1 MRLLVVNAGSSSLK
15 LAVFDRAL
23 VQRAE
28 VRAER
33 IGAGGPAN
41 HGAALQTGLAE
52 MGLAPSDL
60 TAAAHRVVHG
70 GAALTAACRIT
81 APVEAAIAACNA
93 LAPLHNPANLT
104 GIRALAALAPNL
116 PQYAS
121 FDTAFHATNPEVA
134 TTYALP
140 LAERERGLRRY
151 GFHGLSY
158 AAIVRKVQEMA
169 LETLPERLL
178 VFHLG
183 NGASACAIL
192 KGRSVATTMG
202 YSPLDGL
209 TMGTRGGS
217 LDPAVV
223 LDMAARHGIEGAAQ
237 ILNRKSG
244 LLGLGGAA
252 DMRSLR
258 SLGTPEADFAIRHFA
273 YSATRHAGSLIA
285 AMGGLDAVVFTGG
298 IGENDAETRAAILDG
313 LQWAGAA
320 FDPEANHR
328 HDLCLH
334 KSGSPV
340 AIWRVA
346 AEEERQIAIEAMQLI
361 ASEGT

>member
-15 LAVFDRAL
+15 LAVFDHGL
-23 VQRAE
+23 VQVAE
-28 VRAER
+28 ARAER
-33 IGAGGPAN
+33 IGAGGAAD
-41 HGAALQTGLAE
+41 HRTALQAGLAE
-52 MGLAPSDL
+52 MGLTAADL

-70 GAALTAACRIT
+70 GESLTAGCRVT
-81 APVEAAIAACNA
+81 PAVEAAIDACAA
-93 LAPLHNPANLT
+93 LAPLHNPANLM

-121 FDTAFHATNPEVA
+121 FDTGFHASNPVLA

-140 LAERERGLRRY
+140 LVERDRGLRRY

-169 LETLPERLL
+169 PNSLPNRLL

-192 KGRSVATTMG
+192 NGQSVASTMG

-217 LDPAVV
+217 LDPAVA
-223 LDMAARHGIEGAAQ
+223 LDLARRHGVDEAAR
-237 ILNRKSG
+237 ILNRDSG

-258 SLGTPEADFAIRHFA
+258 GAGTPEARFAIDHFA
-273 YSATRHAGSLIA
+273 YWAIRHAGSLIA
-285 AMGGLDAVVFTGG
+285 AMGGLDAIVFTGG
-298 IGENDAETRAAILDG
+298 IGENDAETRAAILSG
-313 LQWAGAA
+313 LSWAGVA
-320 FDPEANHR
+320 FDPEANRLHQ
-328 HDLCLH
+328 LCLH
-334 KSGSPV
+334 KSGNCV
-340 AIWRVA
+340 AIWRLC
-346 AEEERQIAIEAMQLI
+346 AEEERQIAIEAMHVI